1 MSYKRRLLILSCSQ
15 RKHESQELLPAI
27 ERYNGPS
34 FFVLRRFLRECPHLA
49 KELDVYIL
57 SAAYGLISGNFPIE
71 WYDRKM
77 DLTRAVELQSQVN
90 SALSD
95 ILRNNYTSICF
106 VLGKTYLKAFES
118 AHDLI
123 PDHTERIIAYGWIGK
138 KLAQLKQ
145 WLWGEQPFTRLKRNL
160 NEVRSY

>member
-1 MSYKRRLLILSCSQ
+1 MNHKRRLLILSCSQ
-15 RKHESQELLPAI
+15 RKHETQELLPAI

-34 FFVLRRFLRECPHLA
+34 FLVLRRFLRESSNQS

-57 SAAYGLISGNFPIE
+57 SAAYGLIPGDCPIK